1 MYDISECCLC
11 QRSWVTINSH
21 FCNTVCTYICFC
33 GIATAR
39 AHGLWWS
46 AGQDANRQK
55 KCPGESLGETS
66 SEGGETC
73 RLGKCLWQNYPSGA
87 MYGQR
92 PGGKCLGGN
101 VEGTEMSWENFRI
114 STQDYKSPCIS
125 VMICGTLVNRQPHSH
140 TQIIGCFCR

>member
-55 KCPGESLGETS
+55 KCPGESLGGNIQWRWGNLS
-66 SEGGETC
+66 AGEMFVAKLSKWGHVRATTRRKVSGRKC
-73 RLGKCLWQNYPSGA
+73 WGDRNVLGKFQNPHTGLQVSMYISYDLWH
-87 MYGQR
+87 
-92 PGGKCLGGN
+92 PG
-101 VEGTEMSWENFRI
+101 
-114 STQDYKSPCIS
+114 
-125 VMICGTLVNRQPHSH
+125 
-140 TQIIGCFCR
+140 